1 MFAAP
6 EVACGYNGAHCQ
18 EIAMLPLKKAR
29 LDDTR
34 RRFMTHFAGI
44 GLGATL
50 APGVLWARMQD
61 QGVQRV
67 TLDMV
72 TSALKLAGIDATEAE
87 RQAMV
92 SGANQNLARYETVR
106 ELDIPNDVSPPFH
119 FSAVVPGIDVNKTKK
134 PFRLSA
140 APAVH
145 RPANLEDVAF
155 WPVRHLAEL
164 VRTRKVTS
172 LELTEMYLA
181 RLHRYNGTLNNVVT
195 FLDDVGRAQAKQAD
209 AEIAAGKY
217 KGPLHGIPWGAK
229 DIISVKGYKTTWGT
243 APLKD
248 QVLDYDASVVEML
261 RDAGA
266 VLIAK
271 VATGE
276 LASGDNWFGG
286 QTKSPW
292 DPAVGSSGSSAGPSS
307 ATAAGCVGFAIGTET
322 SGSILSP
329 AARCGVAGLRPTFG
343 RISRYGVMALSWTQD
358 RLGPICRYAEDCAIV
373 MQAIAKPDGRDMSVS
388 DWPFNWDAQSIDIRK
403 LRVGIIKESFD
414 DLSNAEAKQNAQRVL
429 DVLKGLGVSTF
440 VPMTIPVF
448 NANTNGFGIESA
460 AYFDRMTRAGKM
472 EGARGGTRKSAWLTP
487 AVEYLQQ
494 QRVRMMMMMKL
505 EEATRG
511 LDVYLVASNN
521 TGGTPGPTGG
531 RGRGA
536 TPDPAA
542 DPAAAAEAGRAG
554 GTGRAGRGPGGGGG
568 RGPGGGGGGSPAQ
581 RHSTMAN
588 LACYP
593 AINVP
598 NGFAANGQPTN
609 VTFFARPFGETE
621 MLALAK
627 AYQDVAGFHLQK
639 PAKLGA

>member
-1 MFAAP
+1 MQNSA
-6 EVACGYNGAHCQ
+6 
-18 EIAMLPLKKAR
+18 

-61 QGVQRV
+61 QGAQRI
-67 TLDMV
+67 TMEMV
-72 TSALKLAGIDATEAE
+72 TDALKLAGIEATEAE

-92 SGANQNLARYETVR
+92 NGANQSLARYEAIR
-106 ELDIPNDVSPPFH
+106 QLDIPNDVSPPFH
-119 FSAVVPGIDVNKTKK
+119 FSAVVPGIEVDKTKR

-140 APAVH
+140 APSVR

-164 VRTRKVTS
+164 IRTKKVTS
-172 LELTEMYLA
+172 TELTEMYLA

-195 FLDDVGRAQAKQAD
+195 FLDEIARAQAKQAD
-209 AEIAAGKY
+209 TEIAAGKY
-217 KGPLHGIPWGAK
+217 RGPLHGIPWGAK
-229 DIISVKGYKTTWGT
+229 DIISVRGYKTTWGT
-243 APLKD
+243 ASLKD

-261 RDAGA
+261 REAGA
-266 VLIAK
+266 VLLAK
-271 VATGE
+271 LTTGE

-329 AARCGVAGLRPTFG
+329 TARCGLAGLRPTFG

-388 DWPFNWDAQSIDIRK
+388 DAPFNWDAQLDVRK
-403 LRVGIIKESFD
+403 LRVGIIQDSFD
-414 DLSNAEAKQNAQRVL
+414 TISNADAKRNAQELL
-429 DVLKGLGVSTF
+429 DMLKKLGVTEL
-440 VPMTIPVF
+440 VPVTVPEF
-448 NANTNGFGIESA
+448 TTNVAALGVESA
-460 AYFDRMTRAGKM
+460 VYFDHMTRAGKLT
-472 EGARGGTRKSAWLTP
+472 GARGGTRKSAWLTP

-494 QRVRMMMMMKL
+494 QRVRMLMMMKL

-511 LDVYLVASNN
+511 LDLYIVGSNN
-521 TGGTPGPTGG
+521 TGGTAGTGG

-536 TPDPAA
+536 AGEPPA
-542 DPAAAAEAGRAG
+542 DPATAAVAAEAGRGAG
-554 GTGRAGRGPGGGGG
+554 AGRGG
-568 RGPGGGGGGSPAQ
+568 RGGGGGGNQNPTQ
-581 RHSTMAN
+581 RHFTMAN

-609 VTFFARPFGETE
+609 ATFYARPFGESA
-621 MLALAK
+621 LIALAK
-627 AYQDVAGFHLQK
+627 AYQDVAGFHLRK
-639 PAKLGA
+639 PTKLEGTA

>member
-1 MFAAP
+1 MWLRRIR
-6 EVACGYNGAHCQ
+6 ETR
-18 EIAMLPLKKAR
+18 MLHSH
-29 LDDTR
+29 DDTR

-50 APGVLWARMQD
+50 APGILWARMQD
-61 QGVQRV
+61 QQAERI

-72 TSALKLAGIDATEAE
+72 TDALKLAGIEATEEE
-87 RQAMV
+87 RRNMV
-92 SGANQNLARYETVR
+92 NGANQALARYEAIR

-119 FSAVVPGIDVNKTKK
+119 FSAVVPGIEVNKTRR
-134 PFRLSA
+134 PFRLSG
-140 APAVH
+140 APQVR
-145 RPANLEDVAF
+145 RPANLEELAF
-155 WPVRHLAEL
+155 LPVRHLAEL
-164 VRTRKVTS
+164 IRTKKVSS

-181 RLHRYNGTLNNVVT
+181 RLHRYNGALNNVVT

-217 KGPLHGIPWGAK
+217 RGPLHGIPWGAK

-243 APLKD
+243 ASLKD

-271 VATGE
+271 LTTGE

-307 ATAAGCVGFAIGTET
+307 ATAAGCVAFAIGTET

-329 AARCGVAGLRPTFG
+329 SARCGLAGLRPTFG

-373 MQAIAKPDGRDMSVS
+373 MQAIARPDGRDMSVS
-388 DWPFNWDAQSIDIRK
+388 DAPFNWDAQMDVRK
-403 LRVGIIKESFD
+403 LRVGIIQESFD
-414 DLSNAEAKQNAQRVL
+414 GLSNADAKRNALQLL

-448 NANTNGFGIESA
+448 NTNVAALGIESA
-460 AYFDRMTRAGKM
+460 AYFDHMARAGKLT
-472 EGARGGTRKSAWLTP
+472 GTRGSRKAAWLTP

-521 TGGTPGPTGG
+521 TGGTPTPPG
-531 RGRGA
+531 RGRGRG
-536 TPDPAA
+536 TDPA
-542 DPAAAAEAGRAG
+542 DPAAAEEGRGRGGEAGRG
-554 GTGRAGRGPGGGGG
+554 GRGQGRGGG
-568 RGPGGGGGGSPAQ
+568 RGGGAPAGPAQ

-598 NGFAANGQPTN
+598 DGFAANGQPTN

-621 MLALAK
+621 LLALAK
-627 AYQDVAGFHLQK
+627 AYQDAAGFHLRK
-639 PAKLGA
+639 PAKLDTSSI